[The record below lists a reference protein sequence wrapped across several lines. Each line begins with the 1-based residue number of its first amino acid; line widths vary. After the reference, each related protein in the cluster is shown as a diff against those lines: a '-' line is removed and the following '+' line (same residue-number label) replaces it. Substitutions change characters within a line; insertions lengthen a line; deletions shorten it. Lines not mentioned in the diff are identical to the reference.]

1 VPWSISCPFHQRR
14 RYEVPLSTIASKILR
29 FSVPVAWTT
38 AIIAGFWSLERYKS
52 NGGRAEAISIDGL
65 RSVGRAEEQSAGPMR
80 LVMYVHPHCPCTRAS
95 LTELAK
101 LVEAGGGRLTT
112 EVVVVAEP
120 GMDAGWKQ
128 GAIVRAAEALKGVR
142 VRTDETGEEA
152 ARVGAYT
159 SGHTV
164 LFAADGTPLFCG
176 GVTRS
181 RGHEGE
187 SSGTRAIR
195 GLLADSMLA
204 AIAKNECLSAPVF
217 GCALF
222 RKEPCRDEACR
233 VATTVE

>member
-1 VPWSISCPFHQRR
+1 M
-14 RYEVPLSTIASKILR
+14 STIVSKILR
-29 FSVPVAWTT
+29 VALPAVWTT
-38 AIIAGFWSLERYKS
+38 AIVAGFWSLERYKS
-52 NGGRAEAISIDGL
+52 IGGRAEAISIDGL

-95 LTELAK
+95 LRELVK
-101 LVEAGGGRLTT
+101 LVDAGGGGLTT

-128 GAIVRAAEALKGVR
+128 GAIMRAAEALKGVR

-152 ARVGAYT
+152 ARFGAYT
-159 SGHTV
+159 SGYA
-164 LFAADGTPLFCG
+164 LLLAADGTPLFRG

-187 SSGTRAIR
+187 SSGTRAIKS
-195 GLLADSMLA
+195 LLTDPMLVT
-204 AIAKNECLSAPVF
+204 IAKSECVGAPVF
-217 GCALF
+217 GCPLF